1 LRRGIRSKPEVAQ
14 GTGETTHPF
23 PPSARLAVWPSGRL
37 AVSRS
42 GRLRLQRYLVAY
54 LFILPV
60 LLLYLVFVLRPTL
73 QTFWLAFYEWNG
85 ISIDREWVGLA
96 NFQRLLV
103 DPIFWQALQ
112 HSLIWTAVVVT
123 FNLVVGLIA
132 AALLASSIRGRL
144 FFQLGYFLPVVQ
156 ASIVTAM
163 IWRWIYAPT
172 GVLNTG
178 LETLGLG
185 FLTRGWLGDF
195 TVVLPALAIASS
207 WMTFGLSVV
216 ILLAGM
222 QSIDPTLY
230 DAARVDG
237 AGYARMFLDITIPS
251 LRNTITIVILL
262 ALVDA
267 FKVFDIIWATTEGGP
282 IRATEVLSTYL
293 FKEGFQKNQ
302 YGYGS
307 AISVALSL
315 IILVSSILNLTIRE
329 RGDD

>member
-1 LRRGIRSKPEVAQ
+1 MAVQQYSQGIAGVPE
-14 GTGETTHPF
+14 
-23 PPSARLAVWPSGRL
+23 
-37 AVSRS
+37 
-42 GRLRLQRYLVAY
+42 GRLRIRRYVLQRYLVAY

-96 NFQRLLV
+96 NFQRLFG

-112 HSLIWTAVVVT
+112 HSLVWTAVVVT
-123 FNLVVGLIA
+123 FNRVVGLIA
-132 AALLASSIRGRL
+132 AALLAGSIRGRL
-144 FFQLGYFLPVVQ
+144 LFQLGYFLPVVQ

-163 IWRWIYAPT
+163 IWLWIYAPT

-178 LETLGLG
+178 LDAVGLES
-185 FLTRGWLGDF
+185 LARGWLGDF
-195 TVVLPALAIASS
+195 TAVLPALAIASS

-222 QSIDPTLY
+222 QGIDPTLY

-237 AGYARMFLDITIPS
+237 AGQGRMFLDITIPS

-307 AISVALSL
+307 AIAVALAL
-315 IILVSSILNLTIRE
+315 IILVSSILNLAIRE

>member
-1 LRRGIRSKPEVAQ
+1 MAVQPYSPTIDRVRDVPHSRRLKRH
-14 GTGETTHPF
+14 T
-23 PPSARLAVWPSGRL
+23 
-37 AVSRS
+37 
-42 GRLRLQRYLVAY
+42 LQRYLVAY

-60 LLLYLVFVLRPTL
+60 VLLYVIFVLRPTV
-73 QTFWLAFYEWNG
+73 QTFWLAFYKWNG
-85 ISIDREWVGLA
+85 ISADREWIGLA
-96 NFQRLLV
+96 NFQRLLT

-112 HSLIWTAVVVT
+112 HTVIWAVIVVA
-123 FNLVVGLIA
+123 FNLIVGLVA

-144 FFQLGYFLPVVQ
+144 IFQLGYFLPVVQ

-178 LETLGLG
+178 LDAIGLG
-185 FLTRGWLGDF
+185 FLARGWLGDF

-222 QSIDPTLY
+222 QGIDPTLY

-237 AGYARMFLDITIPS
+237 AGPTRMFLDITIPS

-293 FKEGFQKNQ
+293 FKEGFQQNQ

-307 AISVALSL
+307 AIAVALSL
-315 IILVSSILNLTIRE
+315 IILVSSILNLAIRE

>member
-1 LRRGIRSKPEVAQ
+1 LKRH
-14 GTGETTHPF
+14 T
-23 PPSARLAVWPSGRL
+23 
-37 AVSRS
+37 
-42 GRLRLQRYLVAY
+42 LQRYLVAY

-60 LLLYLVFVLRPTL
+60 VLLYVIFVLRPTL
-73 QTFWLAFYEWNG
+73 QTFWLAFYKWNG
-85 ISIDREWVGLA
+85 ISVDREWIGLA
-96 NFQRLLV
+96 NFQRLLT

-112 HSLIWTAVVVT
+112 HSVVWAVIVVA
-123 FNLVVGLIA
+123 FNLIVGLVA

-144 FFQLGYFLPVVQ
+144 IFRLGYFLPVVQ

-178 LETLGLG
+178 LDAIGLG
-185 FLTRGWLGDF
+185 FLARGWLGDF

-222 QSIDPTLY
+222 QGIDPTLY

-237 AGYARMFLDITIPS
+237 AGPTRMFLDITIPS

-282 IRATEVLSTYL
+282 IRSTEVLSTYL
-293 FKEGFQKNQ
+293 FKEGFQQNQ

-307 AISVALSL
+307 AIAVALSL
-315 IILVSSILNLTIRE
+315 IILASSILNLAIRE

>member
-1 LRRGIRSKPEVAQ
+1 MAVQPYSQGIEGAAIPSRRFGLRRHV
-14 GTGETTHPF
+14 
-23 PPSARLAVWPSGRL
+23 
-37 AVSRS
+37 
-42 GRLRLQRYLVAY
+42 LQRYLVAY

-60 LLLYLVFVLRPTL
+60 LLLYGVFVLRPTL
-73 QTFWLAFYEWNG
+73 QTFWLAFYAWNG
-85 ISIDREWVGLA
+85 VSVDREWVGLA
-96 NFQRLLV
+96 NFQRLV
-103 DPIFWQALQ
+103 GDPIFWQALQ
-112 HSLIWTAVVVT
+112 HSLVWTAVVVT
-123 FNLVVGLIA
+123 FNLGVGLAA
-132 AALLASSIRGRL
+132 AALLAGNIRGRL
-144 FFQLGYFLPVVQ
+144 LFQLGYFLPVVQ

-172 GVLNTG
+172 GVLNSA

-185 FLTRGWLGDF
+185 VLARGWLGDF
-195 TVVLPALAIASS
+195 AVVLPALAVASS

-222 QSIDPTLY
+222 QGIDPTLY

-237 AGYARMFLDITIPS
+237 AGAGRMFLDITIPS

-293 FKEGFQKNQ
+293 FKEGFQQNQ

-307 AISVALSL
+307 AIAVALAL
-315 IILVSSILNLTIRE
+315 IILVSSILNLAIRE

>member
-1 LRRGIRSKPEVAQ
+1 MAVQPYSQGIEGVAATHRGRR
-14 GTGETTHPF
+14 
-23 PPSARLAVWPSGRL
+23 L
-37 AVSRS
+37 SRHV
-42 GRLRLQRYLVAY
+42 LQRYLVAY

-60 LLLYLVFVLRPTL
+60 LLLYVVFVLRPTV

-85 ISIDREWVGLA
+85 IAAHREWVGLG
-96 NFQRLLV
+96 NFQRLLG

-112 HSLIWTAVVVT
+112 HSLIWTAVVVA
-123 FNLVVGLIA
+123 FNLGVGLAA
-132 AALLASSIRGRL
+132 AALLAGNIRGRL
-144 FFQLGYFLPVVQ
+144 LFRLGYFLPVVQ
-156 ASIVTAM
+156 ASVVTAM

-172 GVLNTG
+172 GVLNTA

-195 TVVLPALAIASS
+195 AVVLPALAIASS

-237 AGYARMFLDITIPS
+237 AGYGRMFLDITIPS

-267 FKVFDIIWATTEGGP
+267 FKVFDIIWATTQGGP

-293 FKEGFQKNQ
+293 FKEGFQQNQ

-307 AISVALSL
+307 AIAVALAL
-315 IILVSSILNLTIRE
+315 IILVSSILNLTLRE

>member
-1 LRRGIRSKPEVAQ
+1 MTVRPYSQGIERAPAA
-14 GTGETTHPF
+14 G
-23 PPSARLAVWPSGRL
+23 GRL
-37 AVSRS
+37 HARRYV
-42 GRLRLQRYLVAY
+42 LKRYLAAY

-60 LLLYLVFVLRPTL
+60 MLLYAVFVLRPTL

-85 ISIDREWVGLA
+85 ISVDREWVGLA
-96 NFQRLLV
+96 NFRRLLD
-103 DPIFWQALQ
+103 DPIFWQALR

-123 FNLVVGLIA
+123 FNVTVGLA
-132 AALLASSIRGRL
+132 TAALLASNIRGRL
-144 FFQLGYFLPVVQ
+144 LFRLGFFLPVVQ

-172 GVLNTG
+172 GVLNTA
-178 LETLGLG
+178 LETARLG

-195 TVVLPALAIASS
+195 TFALPALAVASS

-222 QSIDPTLY
+222 QSIDPALY

-237 AGYARMFLDITIPS
+237 AGFGRMFLDITIPS

-262 ALVDA
+262 ALVDS
-267 FKVFDIIWATTEGGP
+267 FKVFDIIWATTQGGP
-282 IRATEVLSTYL
+282 IRSTEVLATYL

-307 AISVALSL
+307 AIAVALAS
-315 IILVSSILNLTIRE
+315 IILLTSVVNLTVRE
-329 RGDD
+329 RDDD

>member
-1 LRRGIRSKPEVAQ
+1 MKRGIHSVPEN
-14 GTGETTHPF
+14 TNIPGEFAHSF
-23 PPSARLAVWPSGRL
+23 SPSGRL
-37 AVSRS
+37 AVLPS
-42 GRLRLQRYLVAY
+42 GRVRVRRYVLQRYLVAY

-60 LLLYLVFVLRPTL
+60 LLLYIVFVLRPTL

-112 HSLIWTAVVVT
+112 HSLVWTAVVVT

-132 AALLASSIRGRL
+132 AALLAGNIRGRL
-144 FFQLGYFLPVVQ
+144 LFQLGYFLPVVQ

-178 LETLGLG
+178 LETVGLG

-307 AISVALSL
+307 AIAVALAL
-315 IILVSSILNLTIRE
+315 IILVSSILNLAIRE

>member
-1 LRRGIRSKPEVAQ
+1 LKRH
-14 GTGETTHPF
+14 T
-23 PPSARLAVWPSGRL
+23 
-37 AVSRS
+37 
-42 GRLRLQRYLVAY
+42 LQRYLVAY
-54 LFILPV
+54 LFIMPVV
-60 LLLYLVFVLRPTL
+60 LLYVIFVLRPTV
-73 QTFWLAFYEWNG
+73 QTFWLAFYKWNG
-85 ISIDREWVGLA
+85 ISADREWIGLA
-96 NFQRLLV
+96 NFQRLLT

-112 HSLIWTAVVVT
+112 HTVIWAVIVVA
-123 FNLVVGLIA
+123 FNLIVGLVA

-144 FFQLGYFLPVVQ
+144 MFQLGYFLPVVQ

-178 LETLGLG
+178 LDAIGLG
-185 FLTRGWLGDF
+185 FLARGWLGDF

-222 QSIDPTLY
+222 QGIDPTLY

-237 AGYARMFLDITIPS
+237 AGPTRMFLDITIPS

-293 FKEGFQKNQ
+293 FKEGFQQNQ

-307 AISVALSL
+307 AIAVALSL
-315 IILVSSILNLTIRE
+315 IILVSSILNLAIRE

>member
-1 LRRGIRSKPEVAQ
+1 LKRH
-14 GTGETTHPF
+14 T
-23 PPSARLAVWPSGRL
+23 
-37 AVSRS
+37 
-42 GRLRLQRYLVAY
+42 LQRYLVAY

-60 LLLYLVFVLRPTL
+60 VLLYVIFVLRPTV
-73 QTFWLAFYEWNG
+73 QTFWLAFYKWNG
-85 ISIDREWVGLA
+85 ISADREWIGLA
-96 NFQRLLV
+96 NFQRLLT

-112 HSLIWTAVVVT
+112 HTVIWAVIVVA
-123 FNLVVGLIA
+123 FNLIVGLVA

-144 FFQLGYFLPVVQ
+144 IFQLGYFLPVVQ

-178 LETLGLG
+178 LDAIGLG
-185 FLTRGWLGDF
+185 FLARGWLGDF

-222 QSIDPTLY
+222 QGIDPTLY

-237 AGYARMFLDITIPS
+237 AGPTRMFLDITIPS

-293 FKEGFQKNQ
+293 FKEGFQQNQ

-307 AISVALSL
+307 AIAVALSL
-315 IILVSSILNLTIRE
+315 IILVSSILNLAIRE

>member
-1 LRRGIRSKPEVAQ
+1 MAVQPISQTVEGV
-14 GTGETTHPF
+14 GT
-23 PPSARLAVWPSGRL
+23 ARA
-37 AVSRS
+37 
-42 GRLRLQRYLVAY
+42 GRLRLHRHVLQRYVVAY

-60 LLLYLVFVLRPTL
+60 LLLYIVFVLRPTL

-96 NFQRLLV
+96 NFQRLFV

-112 HSLIWTAVVVT
+112 HSLVWTAVVVT

-132 AALLASSIRGRL
+132 AALLAGSIRGRL
-144 FFQLGYFLPVVQ
+144 ILQLGYFLPVVQ

-195 TVVLPALAIASS
+195 AVVLPALAMASS

-307 AISVALSL
+307 AIAVSLSL

>member
-1 LRRGIRSKPEVAQ
+1 M
-14 GTGETTHPF
+14 
-23 PPSARLAVWPSGRL
+23 AVQPYSPTIDRVRD
-37 AVSRS
+37 APQSR
-42 GRLRLQRYLVAY
+42 RLRKHTLQRYLVAY

-60 LLLYLVFVLRPTL
+60 VLLYVIFVLRPTL
-73 QTFWLAFYEWNG
+73 QTFWLAFYKWNG
-85 ISIDREWVGLA
+85 ISVDREWVGLA
-96 NFQRLLV
+96 NFQRLLS
-103 DPIFWQALQ
+103 DPIFWQAFQ
-112 HSLIWTAVVVT
+112 HSVIWAVIVVG
-123 FNLVVGLIA
+123 FNLTVGLVA

-144 FFQLGYFLPVVQ
+144 IFRLGYFLPVVQ

-178 LETLGLG
+178 LDAIGLG
-185 FLTRGWLGDF
+185 FLARGWLGDF

-222 QSIDPTLY
+222 QGIDPTLY

-237 AGYARMFLDITIPS
+237 AGPTRMFLDITIPS

-282 IRATEVLSTYL
+282 IRSTEVLSTYL
-293 FKEGFQKNQ
+293 FKEGFQQNQ

-307 AISVALSL
+307 AIAVALSL
-315 IILVSSILNLTIRE
+315 IILVSSILNLAIRE

>member
-1 LRRGIRSKPEVAQ
+1 MAVQPYSQSIESLRAAQRGRS
-14 GTGETTHPF
+14 G
-23 PPSARLAVWPSGRL
+23 L
-37 AVSRS
+37 SRS
-42 GRLRLQRYLVAY
+42 VLQRYLVAY

-60 LLLYLVFVLRPTL
+60 LLLYVVFVLRPTL
-73 QTFWLAFYEWNG
+73 QTFWLAFYDWNG
-85 ISIDREWVGLA
+85 ISVDREWVGLA
-96 NFQRLLV
+96 NFQRLLA

-112 HSLIWTAVVVT
+112 HSLIWTVVVVA
-123 FNLVVGLIA
+123 FNLAVGLAA
-132 AALLASSIRGRL
+132 AALLAGNIRGRL
-144 FFQLGYFLPVVQ
+144 LFQLGYFLPVVQ

-222 QSIDPTLY
+222 QGIDPTLY

-237 AGYARMFLDITIPS
+237 AGAGRMFFDITIPS

-282 IRATEVLSTYL
+282 IRTTEVLSTYL
-293 FKEGFQKNQ
+293 FKEGFQQNQ

-307 AISVALSL
+307 AIAVALSL
-315 IILVSSILNLTIRE
+315 IILVASILNLTLRE

>member
-1 LRRGIRSKPEVAQ
+1 MAVQPYSQGIERVAVARRGWFGV
-14 GTGETTHPF
+14 
-23 PPSARLAVWPSGRL
+23 GRY
-37 AVSRS
+37 A
-42 GRLRLQRYLVAY
+42 LQRYLVAY

-60 LLLYLVFVLRPTL
+60 LLLYAVFVLRPAL

-85 ISIDREWVGLA
+85 VAVDREWVGLA
-96 NFQRLLV
+96 NFGRLLG

-123 FNLVVGLIA
+123 FNLAIGLAA
-132 AALLASSIRGRL
+132 AALLAGNIRGRL
-144 FFQLGYFLPVVQ
+144 LFRLGYFLPVVQ
-156 ASIVTAM
+156 ASVVTAM

-172 GVLNTG
+172 GVLNTA
-178 LETLGLG
+178 LETVGLG

-195 TVVLPALAIASS
+195 SVVLPALAIASS
-207 WMTFGLSVV
+207 CMTFGHSVV

-237 AGYARMFLDITIPS
+237 AGYGRMFLDITIPS

-293 FKEGFQKNQ
+293 FKEGFQQNQ

-307 AISVALSL
+307 AIAVALAI

>member
-1 LRRGIRSKPEVAQ
+1 MQATVDKRPDPLS
-14 GTGETTHPF
+14 
-23 PPSARLAVWPSGRL
+23 PSRRL
-37 AVSRS
+37 AVSPSRAGVS
-42 GRLRLQRYLVAY
+42 RYVLRRYVAAY

-60 LLLYLVFVLRPTL
+60 VLLYVVFVLRPTL

-85 ISIDREWVGLA
+85 ISVDREWVGLA
-96 NFQRLLV
+96 NFQRLV
-103 DPIFWQALQ
+103 NDPIFWQALQ
-112 HSLIWTAVVVT
+112 HSLVWTAVVVS
-123 FNLVVGLIA
+123 FNLVVGLVA
-132 AALLASSIRGRL
+132 AALLASNIRGRII
-144 FFQLGYFLPVVQ
+144 FRLGFFLPVVQ

-172 GVLNTG
+172 GVLNTA
-178 LETLGLG
+178 LESVGLG
-185 FLTRGWLGDF
+185 FLARGWLGDF
-195 TVVLPALAIASS
+195 NLALPALAMASS

-222 QSIDPTLY
+222 QGIDPTLY

-237 AGYARMFLDITIPS
+237 AGQVRTFLDITIPS
-251 LRNTITIVILL
+251 LRNTITIVLLL

-282 IRATEVLSTYL
+282 IRSTEVLATYL

-307 AISVALSL
+307 AIAVALAL
-315 IILVSSILNLTIRE
+315 IILATSILNLTIRE
-329 RGDD
+329 RGDE

>member
-1 LRRGIRSKPEVAQ
+1 M
-14 GTGETTHPF
+14 
-23 PPSARLAVWPSGRL
+23 
-37 AVSRS
+37 
-42 GRLRLQRYLVAY
+42 LQRYLVAY

-60 LLLYLVFVLRPTL
+60 LLLYVVFVLRPTL

-85 ISIDREWVGLA
+85 IAANREWVGLA
-96 NFQRLLV
+96 NFQRLFA

-112 HSLIWTAVVVT
+112 HSLVWTAVVVT
-123 FNLVVGLIA
+123 FNLAVGLAA
-132 AALLASSIRGRL
+132 AALLAGNIRGRL
-144 FFQLGYFLPVVQ
+144 LFRLGYFLPVVQ
-156 ASIVTAM
+156 ASVVTAM

-172 GVLNTG
+172 GVLNPALDTV
-178 LETLGLG
+178 GLG

-237 AGYARMFLDITIPS
+237 AGYGRMFLDITIPS

-262 ALVDA
+262 SLVDA
-267 FKVFDIIWATTEGGP
+267 FKVFDIIWATTQGGP

-293 FKEGFQKNQ
+293 FKEGFQQNQ

-307 AISVALSL
+307 AIAVALAL
-315 IILVSSILNLTIRE
+315 IILTTSILNLIIRE

>member
-1 LRRGIRSKPEVAQ
+1 MPENANIP
-14 GTGETTHPF
+14 GGFAHSF
-23 PPSARLAVWPSGRL
+23 SPSGRL
-37 AVSRS
+37 AVSPSRRA
-42 GRLRLQRYLVAY
+42 RLRRDVLQRYLVAY

-85 ISIDREWVGLA
+85 ISIDRKWVGLA
-96 NFQRLLV
+96 NFQRLLG
-103 DPIFWQALQ
+103 DSIFWQALQ
-112 HSLIWTAVVVT
+112 HSLIWTAVVVS

-132 AALLASSIRGRL
+132 AALLAGSIRGRL
-144 FFQLGYFLPVVQ
+144 IFQLGYFLPVVQ

-178 LETLGLG
+178 LQALGLG
-185 FLTRGWLGDF
+185 FLARGWLGDF
-195 TVVLPALAIASS
+195 AVVLPALAVASS

-237 AGYARMFLDITIPS
+237 AGYSRMFLDITIPS

-262 ALVDA
+262 ALVDS
-267 FKVFDIIWATTEGGP
+267 FKVFDIIWATTQGGP
-282 IRATEVLSTYL
+282 IRTTEVLSTYL

-307 AISVALSL
+307 AIAVALSI
-315 IILVSSILNLTIRE
+315 IILVSSILNLAIRE

>member
-1 LRRGIRSKPEVAQ
+1 MAVQPISQPVEGVGAARARRFHLHRHV
-14 GTGETTHPF
+14 
-23 PPSARLAVWPSGRL
+23 
-37 AVSRS
+37 
-42 GRLRLQRYLVAY
+42 LQRYVVAY

-60 LLLYLVFVLRPTL
+60 LLLYIVFVLRPTL

-96 NFQRLLV
+96 NFQRLLG

-123 FNLVVGLIA
+123 FNLAVGLAA
-132 AALLASSIRGRL
+132 AALLAGNIRGRL
-144 FFQLGYFLPVVQ
+144 LFRLGYFLPVVQ
-156 ASIVTAM
+156 ASVVTAM

-172 GVLNTG
+172 GVLNSA

-185 FLTRGWLGDF
+185 FLARGWLGDF
-195 TVVLPALAIASS
+195 AVVLPALALASS

-222 QSIDPTLY
+222 QGIDPTLY

-237 AGYARMFLDITIPS
+237 AGAGRMFLDITIPS

-307 AISVALSL
+307 AIAVALSL

>member
-1 LRRGIRSKPEVAQ
+1 MSVQSYPQRIDRAAETSRLRLRRYV
-14 GTGETTHPF
+14 
-23 PPSARLAVWPSGRL
+23 
-37 AVSRS
+37 
-42 GRLRLQRYLVAY
+42 LQRYLVAY

-60 LLLYLVFVLRPTL
+60 VLLYVVFVLRPTL

-85 ISIDREWVGLA
+85 IAPQREWVGLD
-96 NFQRLLV
+96 NFRRLIG
-103 DPIFWQALQ
+103 DAIFWQAFRN
-112 HSLIWTAVVVT
+112 SLIWTAIVVT
-123 FNLVVGLIA
+123 FNLTVGLAA
-132 AALLASSIRGRL
+132 AALLAGNIRGRL
-144 FFQLGYFLPVVQ
+144 LFRLGFFLPVVQ
-156 ASIVTAM
+156 ASVVTAM

-172 GVLNTG
+172 GVLNTA

-207 WMTFGLSVV
+207 WMSFGLSVV

-237 AGYARMFLDITIPS
+237 AGYGRMFLDITIPS

-262 ALVDA
+262 ALLDA
-267 FKVFDIIWATTEGGP
+267 FKVFDIIWATTQGGP

-293 FKEGFQKNQ
+293 FKEGFQQNQ

-307 AISVALSL
+307 AIAVALGT
-315 IILVSSILNLTIRE
+315 IILISSILNLTIRE

>member
-1 LRRGIRSKPEVAQ
+1 MAVQPYS
-14 GTGETTHPF
+14 
-23 PPSARLAVWPSGRL
+23 PSVERVEAA
-37 AVSRS
+37 RS
-42 GRLRLQRYLVAY
+42 GRLSLRRHVLQRYLVAY

-60 LLLYLVFVLRPTL
+60 LLLYLIFVLRPTL

-85 ISIDREWVGLA
+85 ISLDREWVGLA
-96 NFQRLLV
+96 NFQRLIV

-112 HSLIWTAVVVT
+112 HSVIWATVLVT
-123 FNLVVGLIA
+123 FNLVVGLVA
-132 AALLASSIRGRL
+132 AALLAGSIRGRL
-144 FFQLGYFLPVVQ
+144 LFQLGYFLPVVQ

-178 LETLGLG
+178 LETIGLG
-185 FLTRGWLGDF
+185 FLAHGWLGDF
-195 TVVLPALAIASS
+195 AVVLPALAVASS

-237 AGYARMFLDITIPS
+237 AGYGRMFLDITVPS

-307 AISVALSL
+307 AIAVALAL
-315 IILVSSILNLTIRE
+315 IILISSILNLAIRE

>member
-1 LRRGIRSKPEVAQ
+1 MAVQQYSQGIAGVPE
-14 GTGETTHPF
+14 
-23 PPSARLAVWPSGRL
+23 
-37 AVSRS
+37 
-42 GRLRLQRYLVAY
+42 GRLRIRRYVLQRYLVAY

-96 NFQRLLV
+96 NFQRLFG

-112 HSLIWTAVVVT
+112 HSLVWTAVVVT

-132 AALLASSIRGRL
+132 AALLAGSIRGRL
-144 FFQLGYFLPVVQ
+144 LFQLGYFLPVVQ

-163 IWRWIYAPT
+163 IWLWIYAPT

-178 LETLGLG
+178 LDAVGLES
-185 FLTRGWLGDF
+185 LARGWLGDF
-195 TVVLPALAIASS
+195 TAVLPALAIASS

-222 QSIDPTLY
+222 QGIDPTLY
-230 DAARVDG
+230 DAAHADG
-237 AGYARMFLDITIPS
+237 AGHGRMFLDITIPS

-307 AISVALSL
+307 AIAVALSL
-315 IILVSSILNLTIRE
+315 IILVGSVLNLTIRE

>member
-1 LRRGIRSKPEVAQ
+1 MAVQPISQPVEGVGA
-14 GTGETTHPF
+14 
-23 PPSARLAVWPSGRL
+23 ARAGRFHL
-37 AVSRS
+37 HRHV
-42 GRLRLQRYLVAY
+42 LQRYVVAY

-60 LLLYLVFVLRPTL
+60 LLLYIVFVLRPTL

-96 NFQRLLV
+96 NFQRLFV

-132 AALLASSIRGRL
+132 AALLAGSIRGRL
-144 FFQLGYFLPVVQ
+144 ILQLGYFLPVVQ

-185 FLTRGWLGDF
+185 FLARGWLGDF
-195 TVVLPALAIASS
+195 AVVLPALAIASS

-307 AISVALSL
+307 AIAVALSL